1 MMALNE
7 APRRP
12 ERTRVTAGSPHRR
25 ASGSL
30 PLSATELSGFSECAH
45 HTFLNLAVA
54 RGERRRPGENEI
66 ERLLLERRGHAHE
79 ARILQHYQ
87 ALGHD
92 VVKLSPAPAR
102 DVEARARAAE
112 ATLAAMRAGAGLIYQ
127 ATLVVGDWTG
137 RPDFL
142 IQVPGQTA
150 LGAYGYE
157 VVDAKLARHAQAR
170 ALIQLCVY
178 TEQLGA
184 LLGSTPEHFWI
195 AIGGGSATQSPEPL
209 RLRSA
214 DYLAYH
220 RRVRE
225 RFEAFI
231 ADTPNEPYPEPV
243 EHCDICRW
251 WKGCEDRRRADDHPS
266 LVAGITRRQR
276 DRLALAGVST
286 AAALAALEPAARIEG
301 IDTAPLGRIREQARL
316 QVAARASGVPSYELL
331 FDADPGAGLE
341 RLPPP
346 TPGDLFLDLEGDA
359 FAFGTGLDYLFG
371 WVELGEPMIGWSS
384 RTEAGPPRYHA
395 RWARTPAE
403 EKSAFVALMNRIKH
417 GRLEFPNLHVYHFGH
432 READALKKLSC
443 RHGIKED
450 EVDDLLRQHVLVDLH
465 AVVRQSLR
473 ASVESYT
480 LKQLEGLY
488 GFERQADRRAAAEA
502 MQLFGFFLET
512 GDENLPLA
520 EYLPRIER
528 YNEEDCLSC
537 FRLRDW
543 LEARRDEYVA
553 ATGEPLARPQLQ
565 PDPEKKAKSERTAEA
580 SAAVEEL
587 REGLP
592 ELEAEDSAEQRAR
605 RVLAHL
611 VGWHWREQKSAW
623 WEYYRAKELPAAERF
638 EDRAVLHGLS
648 YQGVVDSV
656 AKSHIHRYGFPVQEH
671 SIRAK
676 QDAEDPDTGKTA
688 NIVALGADYVDVK
701 RGKTSKA
708 EHPRSLV
715 ASGPVDTNLQEQNV
729 LAIAKALARR
739 RRPRDGAD
747 YPSARALLSREA
759 PRCGQAPGQPLLGTG
774 EDPVAGV
781 VRMALQ
787 LSGSVLAVQGP
798 PGAGKT
804 YAAAKAIVA
813 LVRAGRRVGV
823 TANSHQVIAHL
834 LHQALKHAAAEGL
847 EIAAHH
853 LRDDKSD
860 EKTEDKAEAP
870 ADEASEPPRFSV
882 GKDYPAVLA
891 RLQSQSLQL
900 VGGTSFAWS
909 RAEYQGSVDV
919 LIVDEAAQVALANV
933 VALSPAA
940 ASLILF
946 GDPAQL
952 EQPQRGVHPPG
963 AGVSALEHL
972 LGEALT
978 MPAEL
983 GVFLPKTRRLHPSVC
998 DFTSKVFYEGRL
1010 SAEGDLSRQS
1020 VLGIEPFPRHG
1031 LCFLPVSHRGNTNSS
1046 DEEVAAVSRV
1056 VGSLLGRGAR
1066 YVSASGEEKELGPRS
1081 LLVVAPYNAQVAAL
1095 RRALPSDVRVGTVD
1109 KFQGQEAPIVIYS
1122 MTTSS
1127 AADAPRGLEFL
1138 YSLNRLNVATS
1149 RAQAL
1154 VILVASPELATAHCK
1169 SPRQMQLVNAL
1180 CSYLERAT
1188 PIDVSA
1194 LPGAGAL

>member
-1 MMALNE
+1 MMVRHE
-7 APRRP
+7 SSAPLERP
-12 ERTRVTAGSPHRR
+12 RVSTTVSPR
-25 ASGSL
+25 ASGSEPATRPL
-30 PLSATELSGFSECAH
+30 ALSASELSAFSECAH

-54 RGERRRPGENEI
+54 RGDRRRPGENEI

-79 ARILQHYQ
+79 ARILQHYRD
-87 ALGHD
+87 LGHD
-92 VVKLSPAPAR
+92 VVQLSPAPPR
-102 DVEARARAAE
+102 DLDARARAAE
-112 ATLAAMRAGAGLIYQ
+112 ATLVAMRAGAPVIYQ
-127 ATLVVGDWTG
+127 ATLVAGDWTG

-142 IQVPGQTA
+142 LKVPGQTRF
-150 LGAYGYE
+150 GDFGYE

-178 TEQLGA
+178 TEQLAG
-184 LLGSTPEHFWI
+184 LLGATPEYFWI
-195 AIGGGSATQSPEPL
+195 AIGGGSPAASAEPI

-225 RFEAFI
+225 RFERFI
-231 ADTPNEPYPEPV
+231 ADAEQEPYPEPV

-251 WKGCEDRRRADDHPS
+251 WKTCEERRRVDDHPS

-286 AAALAALEPAARIEG
+286 TTALATLEPGASIAG
-301 IDTAPLGRIREQARL
+301 IDPGPLGRVREQARL
-316 QVAARASGVPSYELL
+316 QVEARASGVPRYELL
-331 FDADPGAGLE
+331 FDAEPRSGLE
-341 RLPPP
+341 RLPAP

-359 FAFGTGLDYLFG
+359 FAFGTGLEYLFG

-384 RTEAGPPRYHA
+384 RSEAGPPRYHA

-403 EKSAFVALMNRIKH
+403 EKSAFVALMNRIKN

-443 RHGIKED
+443 RHGIKEE

-465 AVVRQSLR
+465 AVVRQGLR

-480 LKQLEGLY
+480 LKQLEALY
-488 GFERQADRRAAAEA
+488 GFVRQADRRAAAEA
-502 MQLFGFFLET
+502 MQLFGFWLET
-512 GDENLPLA
+512 GDEALPVA

-543 LEARRDEYVA
+543 LEARRDEYTR
-553 ATGEPLARPQLQ
+553 ATGEPLARPVAE
-565 PDPEKKAKSERTAEA
+565 PEAEKKVRSERNAEA
-580 SAAVEEL
+580 TAAVEEL

-592 ELEAEDSAEQRAR
+592 ELEAEDQPEQHAR

-623 WEYYRAKELPAAERF
+623 WEYYRAKELPASERF

-656 AKSHIHRYGFPVQEH
+656 AKSFIHRYTFPEQEH
-671 SIRAK
+671 AIRGK
-676 QDAEDPDTGKTA
+676 DAEDPDTGKGA
-688 NIVALGADYVDVK
+688 VVVELGAAHVDIK
-701 RGKTSKA
+701 RGKTSRA
-708 EHPRSLV
+708 EHPQSLI
-715 ASGPVDTNLQEQNV
+715 ASGPVDTSVQEQNV

-739 RRPRDGAD
+739 RRPRDAGEYAA
-747 YPSARALLSREA
+747 ARALLSRQA
-759 PRCGQAPGQPLLGTG
+759 PRGGSGGALLAAG
-774 EDPVAGV
+774 EDPVDGI
-781 VRMALQ
+781 VRLALS
-787 LSGSVLAVQGP
+787 LSGEVLAVQGP

-823 TANSHQVIAHL
+823 TANSHQVIVHL
-834 LHQALKHAAAEGL
+834 MERALKLAAAEGL
-847 EIAAHH
+847 SIGAHH
-853 LRDDKSD
+853 LREDKGD
-860 EKTEDKAEAP
+860 EKNEQ
-870 ADEASEPPRFSV
+870 DEADVRPAFSV
-882 GKDYPAVLA
+882 GKDYGAVLA
-891 RLQSQSLQL
+891 RLKSAELQL

-933 VALSPAA
+933 VAVSAA
-940 ASLILF
+940 APALLLF

-972 LGEALT
+972 LGDALT
-978 MPAEL
+978 MPPDL
-983 GVFLPKTRRLHPSVC
+983 GVFLPRTRRLHPALC

-1020 VLGIEPFPRHG
+1020 VLGVEPFPAFG
-1031 LCFLPVSHRGNTNSS
+1031 LAYVPVVHRGNTNGS
-1046 DEEVAAVSRV
+1046 DEEVAAVLRIV
-1056 VGSLLGRGAR
+1056 QALRQGAS
-1066 YVSASGEEKELGPRS
+1066 YVSAAGVERPLEPRDM
-1081 LLVVAPYNAQVAAL
+1081 LVVAPYNAQVSAL
-1095 RRALPSDVRVGTVD
+1095 RRILPADVRVGTVD
-1109 KFQGQEAPIVIYS
+1109 KFQGQEAPVVIYS

-1154 VILVASPELATAHCK
+1154 VILVASPELPTAHCK

-1180 CSYLERAT
+1180 CSYLERAAA
-1188 PIDVSA
+1188 VELAS
-1194 LPGAGAL
+1194 LPE

>member
-1 MMALNE
+1 MMFRHESSVRLE
-7 APRRP
+7 GLL
-12 ERTRVTAGSPHRR
+12 VTAGLPRQTPHPRG
-25 ASGSL
+25 ADGSLPFAGAGSL
-30 PLSATELSGFSECAH
+30 PLSATELSGFSECEH

-54 RGERRRPGENEI
+54 RGDRKRPGENEI

-79 ARILQHYQ
+79 ARILQHYE
-87 ALGHD
+87 ALGHE
-92 VVKLSPAPAR
+92 VVKLSPAPPR
-102 DVEARARAAE
+102 DVDARARAAE
-112 ATLAAMRAGAGLIYQ
+112 ATLAAMRAGASVIYQ
-127 ATLVVGDWTG
+127 ATLVAGDWTG

-142 IQVPGQTA
+142 LKVPGQTN
-150 LGAYGYE
+150 LGSFGYE

-178 TEQLGA
+178 TEQLA
-184 LLGSTPEHFWI
+184 LVLGSTPEHFWI
-195 AIGGGSATQSPEPL
+195 AVGGGSADSKPEPL

-225 RFEAFI
+225 RFEDFI
-231 ADTPNEPYPEPV
+231 GGARPEPYPEPV

-251 WKGCEDRRRADDHPS
+251 WKTCEERRRADDHPS

-286 AAALAALEPAARIEG
+286 AAALAELEPGLRVEG
-301 IDTAPLGRIREQARL
+301 IEPGALGRIREQARL
-316 QVAARASGVPSYELL
+316 QLSARPRGEPSYELL

-341 RLPPP
+341 RLPVP

-359 FAFGTGLDYLFG
+359 FAFGTGLDYLIG

-384 RTEAGPPRYHA
+384 RSQPGPPRYHA

-403 EKSAFVALMNRIKH
+403 EKSAFVSLMNRIKN
-417 GRLEFPNLHVYHFGH
+417 GRLEFPSLHVYHFGH

-443 RHGIKED
+443 RHGVKED

-465 AVVRQSLR
+465 AVVRQGLR

-488 GFERQADRRAAAEA
+488 GFERKADRRAAAEA
-502 MQLFGFFLET
+502 MQLFGFWLET
-512 GDENLPLA
+512 GDDSLPVS

-543 LEARRDEYVA
+543 LEARRDEYTRV
-553 ATGEPLARPQLQ
+553 TGEPLARPAQ
-565 PDPEKKAKSERTAEA
+565 DPEAEKKTKNERNAEA
-580 SAAVEEL
+580 TAVVEEL

-592 ELEAEDSAEQRAR
+592 ALAADDTGEEQAR

-611 VGWHWREQKSAW
+611 IGWHWREQKSAW
-623 WEYYRAKELPAAERF
+623 WEYYRTRELPAAERF

-648 YQGVVDSV
+648 YEAVVDTV
-656 AKSHIHRYGFPVQEH
+656 AKSFIHRYTFPQQEH
-671 SIRAK
+671 SIRGK
-676 QDAEDPDTGKTA
+676 QDAEDPDTGKGVV
-688 NIVALGADYVDVK
+688 IVDVGAGHVDIK
-701 RGKTSKA
+701 RGKASKA
-708 EHPRSLV
+708 EHPRSLI
-715 ASGPVDTNLQEQNV
+715 AAGPVDTSAQELSV
-729 LAIAKALARR
+729 LAVAKSLARR
-739 RRPRDGAD
+739 RRPRDAGEHAA
-747 YPSARALLSREA
+747 ARVLLAREA
-759 PRCGQAPGQPLLGTG
+759 PRCGQAPGQPLLAAG
-774 EDPVAGV
+774 EDPVDGV
-781 VRMALQ
+781 VRIALA
-787 LSGSVLAVQGP
+787 LSEAGSGSVLSVQGP

-823 TANSHQVIAHL
+823 TANSHQVIVHL
-834 LHQALKHAAAEGL
+834 LERALKQAAADGL
-847 EIAAHH
+847 EVAAHH
-853 LRDDKSD
+853 LR
-860 EKTEDKAEAP
+860 EAEDKEQEAN
-870 ADEASEPPRFSV
+870 EPPRFSV
-882 GKDYPAVLA
+882 GKDYAAVLE
-891 RLQSQSLQL
+891 RLKSRSLQL
-900 VGGTSFAWS
+900 VGGTGFAWS
-909 RAEYQGSVDV
+909 RPEYQGSVDV
-919 LIVDEAAQVALANV
+919 LVVDEAAQVALANV
-933 VALSPAA
+933 VAVSPAA
-940 ASLILF
+940 PVLLLF

-972 LGEALT
+972 LGDALT
-978 MPAEL
+978 MPPEL
-983 GVFLPKTRRLHPSVC
+983 GIFLPKTRRLHPALC
-998 DFTSKVFYEGRL
+998 NFTSRVFYEGRL

-1020 VLGIEPFPRHG
+1020 VLGAEPFPPHG
-1031 LCFLPVSHRGNTNSS
+1031 LSFVPVVHRGNTNSS
-1046 DEEVAAVSRV
+1046 DEEVAAVTRI
-1056 VGSLLGRGAR
+1056 VGALLGGSAR
-1066 YVSASGEEKELGPRS
+1066 YVSAAGTEQPLVARNI
-1081 LLVVAPYNAQVAAL
+1081 LVVAPYNAQVSAL
-1095 RRALPSDVRVGTVD
+1095 RRALPQDVRVGTVD

-1138 YSLNRLNVATS
+1138 YSLNRLNVASS

-1154 VILVASPELATAHCK
+1154 VILVASPDLATAHCK

-1180 CSYLERAT
+1180 CSYLELAA
-1188 PIDVSA
+1188 VVV
-1194 LPGAGAL
+1194 

>member
-1 MMALNE
+1 M
-7 APRRP
+7 
-12 ERTRVTAGSPHRR
+12 TAGSLPRP
-25 ASGSL
+25 ASLPLAAARSL
-30 PLSATELSGFSECAH
+30 PLSATELSGFSECVH

-54 RGERRRPGENEI
+54 RGERKRPGENEI

-79 ARILQHYQ
+79 ARILQHYE

-92 VVKLSPAPAR
+92 VVKLSPAPPR
-102 DVEARARAAE
+102 DTDARARAAE
-112 ATLAAMRAGAGLIYQ
+112 ATLAAMRAGAGVIYQ
-127 ATLVVGDWTG
+127 ATLVAGDWTG

-142 IQVPGQTA
+142 LKVPGETS
-150 LGAYGYE
+150 LGRFGYE

-178 TEQLGA
+178 TEQLA
-184 LLGSTPEHFWI
+184 LVLGSTPEHFWI
-195 AIGGGSATQSPEPL
+195 AIGGGSADQSPEPL
-209 RLRSA
+209 KLRSA

-225 RFEAFI
+225 RFEEFI
-231 ADTPNEPYPEPV
+231 AGPPHEPYPEPV

-251 WKGCEDRRRADDHPS
+251 WKTCEERRRADDHPS

-276 DRLALAGVST
+276 DRLSLAGVSSV
-286 AAALAALEPAARIEG
+286 AALGALDPAARVEG
-301 IDTAPLGRIREQARL
+301 IDPGPLGRIREQARL
-316 QVAARASGVPSYELL
+316 QLSARSSGVPKYELL
-331 FDADPGAGLE
+331 VDADPGSGLE
-341 RLPPP
+341 RLPVP

-384 RTEAGPPRYHA
+384 RSQAGAPRYHA
-395 RWARTPAE
+395 RWARNPAE
-403 EKSAFVALMNRIKH
+403 EKSAFVSLMNRIKH

-465 AVVRQSLR
+465 AVVRQGLR

-502 MQLFGFFLET
+502 MQLFGFWLET
-512 GDENLPLA
+512 GDENLPVS
-520 EYLPRIER
+520 EYLPRIES

-543 LEARRDEYVA
+543 LEARREEYTR
-553 ATGEPLARPQLQ
+553 ATGEPLSRPA
-565 PDPEKKAKSERTAEA
+565 PDPEAEKKAKNERNAEA
-580 SAAVEEL
+580 TAAVEEL

-592 ELEAEDSAEQRAR
+592 ELEADDTREQHAR

-623 WEYYRAKELPAAERF
+623 WEYYRAKELPATERL
-638 EDRAVLHGLS
+638 EDRAVLHGLA
-648 YQGVVDSV
+648 YQGVVDTV
-656 AKSHIHRYGFPVQEH
+656 AKSFIHRYTFPVQEH
-671 SIRAK
+671 SIRSK
-676 QDAEDPDTGKTA
+676 QDAEDPDTGKGA
-688 NIVALGADYVDVK
+688 VIVDVGAGHVDVK

-708 EHPRSLV
+708 EHPRSLI
-715 ASGPVDTNLQEQNV
+715 AAGPVDTSAQELSV
-729 LAIAKALARR
+729 LAIAKSLARR
-739 RRPRDGAD
+739 RRPRDVAEQAA
-747 YPSARALLSREA
+747 ARVLLAREA
-759 PRCGQAPGQPLLGTG
+759 PRCGQEPGQPLLSAG
-774 EDPVAGV
+774 EDPVDGV
-781 VRMALQ
+781 VRIALA
-787 LSGSVLAVQGP
+787 LSDAASGSGSVLSVQGP

-823 TANSHQVIAHL
+823 TANSHQVIVHL
-834 LHQALKHAAAEGL
+834 LERSLKLAAAEGL
-847 EIAAHH
+847 EVAAHH
-853 LRDDKSD
+853 LRDDRS
-860 EKTEDKAEAP
+860 EDKEQE
-870 ADEASEPPRFSV
+870 ADERPRFAV
-882 GKDYPAVLA
+882 GKDYAAVLE
-891 RLQSQSLQL
+891 RLKSRSLSL

-909 RAEYQGSVDV
+909 RPEYQGSVDV

-933 VALSPAA
+933 VAVSPAA
-940 ASLILF
+940 PVLLLF

-972 LGEALT
+972 LGDALT
-978 MPAEL
+978 MPPEL
-983 GVFLPKTRRLHPSVC
+983 GVFLPKTRRLHPAVC

-1020 VLGIEPFPRHG
+1020 VLGLEPFPPHG
-1031 LCFLPVSHRGNTNSS
+1031 LSVVPVPHRGNTNRS
-1046 DEEVAAVSRV
+1046 DEEVAAVASI
-1056 VGSLLGRGAR
+1056 VGALLGGSAR
-1066 YVSASGEEKELGPRS
+1066 YVNAAGAEQPLGARHI
-1081 LLVVAPYNAQVAAL
+1081 LVVAPYNAQVSAL
-1095 RRALPSDVRVGTVD
+1095 RRALPEDVRVGTVD

-1154 VILVASPELATAHCK
+1154 VILVASPDLATAHCK

-1180 CSYLERAT
+1180 CSYLERAAV
-1188 PIDVSA
+1188 VSPLA
-1194 LPGAGAL
+1194 LPAHV